1 MSKKLLL
8 GFFYD
13 KILRHSLLL
22 TFTPNKNFSFKN
34 RSLCCKIFSMKNDTS
49 NKNNNIRVMIK
60 GLFIGGTMLVPG
72 VSGGTMAMILGI
84 YDNLISSV
92 SSFMKNKTENFRFL
106 LLFAAGGI
114 LGMFLFSRPI
124 LYLIENF
131 TMPTLFFFM
140 GAVIGGVP
148 FIFRK
153 SQLKKASWK
162 GLIYIAAGIII
173 VLGIS
178 FIPAGGHHTD
188 ISAGGSIIYLVFA
201 GFIAA
206 VALIL
211 PGISVSYMLLIM
223 GLYDR
228 TMMAISQAQIPF
240 LIPLAAG
247 LILGIIL
254 TARVLENAMNRF
266 PQPTYLIILGFV
278 LGSLAEVFPGVPSGI
293 DIAVCAITFAA
304 GAAAILI
311 LSKVENDQD

>member
-1 MSKKLLL
+1 
-8 GFFYD
+8 
-13 KILRHSLLL
+13 
-22 TFTPNKNFSFKN
+22 
-34 RSLCCKIFSMKNDTS
+34 MKNDTS

-188 ISAGGSIIYLVFA
+188 ISAGVGIIYLVFA

-278 LGSLAEVFPGVPSGI
+278 LGSLAEVFPGIPSGI

-311 LSKVENDQD
+311 LSKVENDQG

>member
-1 MSKKLLL
+1 
-8 GFFYD
+8 
-13 KILRHSLLL
+13 
-22 TFTPNKNFSFKN
+22 
-34 RSLCCKIFSMKNDTS
+34 
-49 NKNNNIRVMIK
+49 
-60 GLFIGGTMLVPG
+60 MLVPG

-84 YDNLISSV
+84 YDNLISAV
-92 SSFMKNKTENFRFL
+92 SSFMKNKTQNFRFL
-106 LLFAAGGI
+106 LVFAAGGI

-162 GLIYIAAGIII
+162 GIIYIAAGIII

-178 FIPAGGHHTD
+178 FIPAEGNNTD
-188 ISAGGSIIYLVFA
+188 ISGGANIIYLVFA

-228 TMMAISQAQIPF
+228 TMMAMSQAYLPF
-240 LIPLAAG
+240 LVPMAAG

-278 LGSLAEVFPGVPSGI
+278 LGSLIEVFPGVPSGI
-293 DIAVCAITFAA
+293 DIVICILTFLAGFVFITMLSRLEMKNGEDECASAR
-304 GAAAILI
+304 
-311 LSKVENDQD
+311 